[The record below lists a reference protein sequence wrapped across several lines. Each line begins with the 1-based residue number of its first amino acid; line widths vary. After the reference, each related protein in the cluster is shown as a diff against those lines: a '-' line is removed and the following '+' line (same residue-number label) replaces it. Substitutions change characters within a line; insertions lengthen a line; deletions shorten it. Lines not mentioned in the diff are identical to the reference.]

1 MERIPNP
8 SSQSFSSSSE
18 LVDDRRKALVLVVDP
33 DASARSVLEV
43 VLVRDG
49 FDVWSTGSGS
59 QGLALMKG
67 GRTPDVIVLESDL
80 GGEDGFSFVSQVRGD
95 A

>member
-1 MERIPNP
+1 MQRSATPTSQV
-8 SSQSFSSSSE
+8 SSRPPLSAEARS
-18 LVDDRRKALVLVVDP
+18 KPLVLVVDP

-59 QGLALMKG
+59 QGLSLIKTRA
-67 GRTPDVIVLESDL
+67 PDVIVLETR
-80 GGEDGFSFVSQVRGD
+80 SQSCAG
-95 A
+95 